1 MKPFKRTLTDG
12 REVDVG
18 RNHGI
23 RKICACS
30 RHKHA
35 KCPHAW
41 YFNFS
46 WQGRSYRLSLDRYS
60 GTHVDTRIDAEALAD
75 QLRARDND
83 YRLKLVCDFALPGTS
98 PALKFGDK
106 RAVDIATGDIDSYR
120 HDRREDRARSGDVTR
135 TSVRQ

>member
-1 MKPFKRTLTDG
+1 MKRFKRTLHDG

-18 RNHGI
+18 RNHGV

-60 GTHVDTRIDAEALAD
+60 GAHIETRADAEALAD
-75 QLRARDND
+75 QLRARIRAGLFDTPAETAGETAARD
-83 YRLKLVCDFALPGTS
+83 GTLTFCAFA
-98 PALKFGDK
+98 A
-106 RAVDIATGDIDSYR
+106 
-120 HDRREDRARSGDVTR
+120 E
-135 TSVRQ
+135 